1 MKHLL
6 IIIVL
11 LYSSYAVS
19 SEKKKVS
26 FDTNSTL
33 SPKEVSFQKYLTKR
47 DKENKQLED
56 DGFCSCNNN

>member
-19 SEKKKVS
+19 SEKKSVS
-26 FDTNSTL
+26 FDTNNTIS
-33 SPKEVSFQKYLTKR
+33 SKELAFQKYLNKKE
-47 DKENKQLED
+47 KENQQLED
-56 DGFCSCNNN
+56 DGFCSCNN